1 MRRGRRQDLGRV
13 MLRNALH
20 LREVA
25 DALILL
31 EQWEAVHVLERTID
45 DLIRTA
51 VFLRGPSKRESDR

>member
-1 MRRGRRQDLGRV
+1 